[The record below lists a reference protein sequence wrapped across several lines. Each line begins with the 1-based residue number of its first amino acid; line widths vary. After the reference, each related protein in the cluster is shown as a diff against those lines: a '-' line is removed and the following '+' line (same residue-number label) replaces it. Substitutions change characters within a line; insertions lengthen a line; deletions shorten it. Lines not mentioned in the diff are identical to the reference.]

1 MKETTMQV
9 IGLAGR
15 KRSGKDTAALILEE
29 EYGFKRLALANP
41 LKECLSTFLGVPEPT
56 DKESVVSFSVSQEGL
71 MEMAH
76 LLRLDS
82 SGFMER
88 FREQMSVWVAG
99 ASYGQNCRSSVSRP
113 CVGVCYTCD
122 SVYYHLPYRK
132 LIQTVGTD
140 ICRALDEQVWIRRT
154 MYEITMN
161 KKYGGCNKFVVS
173 DIRFDNEAEFIH
185 NLLGSVWCVTSTRG
199 EYDTHS
205 SEKGVDKKYISC
217 IIANN
222 GTLEE
227 LRESVKRVYKQFSG
241 GEK

>member
-1 MKETTMQV
+1 MKESTMQV

-15 KRSGKDTAALILEE
+15 KRSGKDTVALMLEE

-56 DKESVVSFSVSQEGL
+56 DKESLVAFSVSQEDL
-71 MEMAH
+71 MEMAR

-82 SGFMER
+82 SDFIER
-88 FREQMSVWVAG
+88 FREQMSEWVVG
-99 ASYGQNCRSSVSRP
+99 ASYGKNCRSSP

-154 MYEITMN
+154 MYEIAMN
-161 KKYGGCNKFVVS
+161 KKYGGRDKFVVS

-185 NLLGSVWCVTSTRG
+185 NLLGSVWCVSSTRG
-199 EYDTHS
+199 EHDNHS

-217 IIANN
+217 VIANN
-222 GTLEE
+222 GTMEE
-227 LRESVKRVYKQFSG
+227 LREEVKRVYDQFSG

>member
-15 KRSGKDTAALILEE
+15 KRSGKDTVALMLEE

-41 LKECLSTFLGVPEPT
+41 LRECLSMFLGVSEPT
-56 DKESVVSFSVSQEGL
+56 DKESLVSFCASREDL
-71 MEMAH
+71 IEMAH

-82 SGFMER
+82 SVLIER
-88 FREQMSVWVAG
+88 FREQMSGWA
-99 ASYGQNCRSSVSRP
+99 
-113 CVGVCYTCD
+113 VGVSCGDTYYSNVSYT
-122 SVYYHLPYRK
+122 LPYRK

-140 ICRALDEQVWIRRT
+140 ICRALDEQVWIKRT

-161 KKYGGCNKFVVS
+161 KKYGGRNKFVVS

-185 NLLGSVWCVTSTRG
+185 NLLGSVWCVNSTRG
-199 EYDTHS
+199 EDDVHS
-205 SEKGVDKKYISC
+205 SEKGVDEKYISC
-217 IIANN
+217 IVTNN

-227 LRESVKRVYKQFSG
+227 LREGVKRTYKQFSG
-241 GEK
+241 G

>member
-1 MKETTMQV
+1 MKESTMQV

-15 KRSGKDTAALILEE
+15 KRSGKDTIALMLEE

-56 DKESVVSFSVSQEGL
+56 DKESLVSFSETQEVL
-71 MEMAH
+71 KEMAH
-76 LLRLDS
+76 FLRLDS
-82 SGFMER
+82 SVFIER
-88 FREQMSVWVAG
+88 FRGQMGKWEVG
-99 ASYGQNCRSSVSRP
+99 ATYRQNCYSSLI
-113 CVGVCYTCD
+113 YTI
-122 SVYYHLPYRK
+122 PYRK
-132 LIQTVGTD
+132 LLQTVGTD
-140 ICRALDEQVWIRRT
+140 ICRALDKQVWIRLT

-161 KKYGGCNKFVVS
+161 KEHGGCNKFVVS

-205 SEKGVDKKYISC
+205 SEKGVDEKYISC

-222 GTLEE
+222 GTMEE
-227 LRESVKRVYKQFSG
+227 LREGVKRVYKQFSG
-241 GEK
+241 GKE

>member
-1 MKETTMQV
+1 MEESTMQV
-9 IGLAGR
+9 VGIAGR
-15 KRSGKDTAALILEE
+15 KRSGKDTVALMLEE

-41 LKECLSTFLGVPEPT
+41 LKECLSTFLGVPEPP
-56 DKESVVSFSVSQEGL
+56 DKESVVSFSVSQEDL

-82 SGFMER
+82 GVFIER
-88 FREQMSVWVAG
+88 FREQMKEWC
-99 ASYGQNCRSSVSRP
+99 GQS
-113 CVGVCYTCD
+113 CYT
-122 SVYYHLPYRK
+122 LPYRK

-154 MYEITMN
+154 MYEITMY
-161 KKYGGCNKFVVS
+161 KKYGGRNKFVVS

-199 EYDTHS
+199 EYDNHS
-205 SEKGVDKKYISC
+205 SEKGIDEKYVSC
-217 IIANN
+217 IITNN

-227 LRESVKRVYKQFSG
+227 LRESVKRAYKQFSG
-241 GEK
+241 GKE

>member
-1 MKETTMQV
+1 MEESTMQV
-9 IGLAGR
+9 VGIAGR
-15 KRSGKDTAALILEE
+15 KRSGKDTVALILEE

-41 LKECLSTFLGVPEPT
+41 LKECLSTFLGVSEPI
-56 DKESVVSFSVSQEGL
+56 DKESLVSFSVSQEDL
-71 MEMAH
+71 REMSH
-76 LLRLDS
+76 LLRLEAPL
-82 SGFMER
+82 FIER
-88 FREQMSVWVAG
+88 FREHMREWC
-99 ASYGQNCRSSVSRP
+99 GQNC
-113 CVGVCYTCD
+113 YT
-122 SVYYHLPYRK
+122 LPYRK

-161 KKYGGCNKFVVS
+161 KKYGGRNKFVVS

-199 EYDTHS
+199 KDDTHS

-227 LRESVKRVYKQFSG
+227 LREGVKRVYKQTRRNNDL
-241 GEK
+241 